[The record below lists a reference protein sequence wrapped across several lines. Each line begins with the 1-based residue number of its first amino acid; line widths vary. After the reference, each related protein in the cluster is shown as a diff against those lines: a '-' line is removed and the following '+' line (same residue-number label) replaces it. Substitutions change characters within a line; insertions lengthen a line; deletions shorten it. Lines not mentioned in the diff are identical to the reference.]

1 VDLAVAGGRFD
12 WRSAVIGG
20 EVITAGKPRDVADV
34 AQDGGGDDG
43 TDPVDLGHG
52 GRGRGDLSSKAP
64 FHLAA
69 LRVDAAQIDDQV
81 MGELEPGVGD
91 RAVHCETVQD
101 VNRLSCRDFSAESA
115 GHKIAQHCVQS
126 AHHLSA

>member
-1 VDLAVAGGRFD
+1 
-12 WRSAVIGG
+12 
-20 EVITAGKPRDVADV
+20 VITAGKPRDVADV

-52 GRGRGDLSSKAP
+52 GRGRGELSSKAP

-91 RAVHCETVQD
+91 RAVAVCTV
-101 VNRLSCRDFSAESA
+101 RRCRTSIACPAEISLLNPPGTRSHNTA
-115 GHKIAQHCVQS
+115 CSRHIT
-126 AHHLSA
+126 